1 VKRITIVLGAG
12 GPVGHAFHAGLL
24 SALDRGLGWDPRN
37 AHLVVGTSAGA
48 QVGALL
54 RAGMSGD
61 DLAARVTGDPMS
73 EEGAD
78 VAAHWFRPSQDQPR
92 EARPYR
98 PSSTTYLRKAM
109 RAPWRARP
117 ARFVSALLPD
127 GHVCLKRQIA
137 GLNRVFGDE
146 WPERH
151 LWITAV
157 CLHSGERLAFGREGA
172 PRVDVGT
179 AVASSGAVPSICTPV
194 ELEGRKLVDGGMHS
208 ATNLDLL
215 EDTDDDLVIVS
226 SPLSMIGPMRFLLRS
241 ELRRLR
247 KRGKRVVTFEPR
259 GRAAEVMGRDPMALH
274 KAPDVARASRETFLE
289 ELEKPALRELF
300 DGVL

>member
-1 VKRITIVLGAG
+1 
-12 GPVGHAFHAGLL
+12 
-24 SALDRGLGWDPRN
+24 
-37 AHLVVGTSAGA
+37 
-48 QVGALL
+48 
-54 RAGMSGD
+54 
-61 DLAARVTGDPMS
+61 
-73 EEGAD
+73 
-78 VAAHWFRPSQDQPR
+78 
-92 EARPYR
+92 
-98 PSSTTYLRKAM
+98 
-109 RAPWRARP
+109 
-117 ARFVSALLPD
+117 
-127 GHVCLKRQIA
+127 
-137 GLNRVFGDE
+137 
-146 WPERH
+146 
-151 LWITAV
+151 
-157 CLHSGERLAFGREGA
+157 
-172 PRVDVGT
+172 
-179 AVASSGAVPSICTPV
+179 VPSICTPV